1 MRFMSKSLKT
11 FELPGW
17 IGLQIMGRV
26 DAFND
31 RQLIQT
37 LESFISEGS
46 RVALDLSQTEFL
58 SLQVLTYLS
67 SQSRNLGRNG
77 GELVL
82 VRPSHNLRRQIEIFL
97 GPKIFRV
104 YESRESLERG
114 SHLQPR
120 AEFQSTPIEITS
132 F

>member
-1 MRFMSKSLKT
+1 MVTTLKT

-17 IGLQIMGRV
+17 IGLHISGRV

-31 RQLIQT
+31 RKLIQS
-37 LESFISEGS
+37 LCSLISENS
-46 RVALDLSQTEFL
+46 RVALDLSQAEFL

-82 VRPSHNLRRQIEIFL
+82 VRPSHNVRRQIEIFL
-97 GPKIFRV
+97 GPRIFRV
-104 YESRESLERG
+104 YESREDLKAG

-120 AEFQSTPIEITS
+120 AEFQGNSLEQTNL
-132 F
+132 